1 MDRWR
6 PKDGWEYGAWVKD
19 ERNLRDPPFIMEERL
34 YNAFEAGADAM
45 CKAKDE
51 ARRPVKEVR
60 LKLIEVDF
68 GDMSMSEFVDWM
80 YGEV

>member
-1 MDRWR
+1 MSNWR
-6 PKDGWEYGAWVKD
+6 PPDWHKYEQFDMSEVCDNKDA
-19 ERNLRDPPFIMEERL
+19 RL
-34 YNAFEAGADAM
+34 IDIFEAGADAM
-45 CKAKDE
+45 YKAKEE

-60 LKLIEVDF
+60 LKLIDVDW

>member
-1 MDRWR
+1 MSWR
-6 PKDGWEYGAWVKD
+6 PDNWKEFQ
-19 ERNLRDPPFIMEERL
+19 ERNNIYPEAAIPK
-34 YNAFEAGADAM
+34 YHFEAGADAM

-60 LKLIEVDF
+60 LKLIEVDW

-80 YGEV
+80 YGEVER